1 MEDIKKKRV
10 YNKKVKTDE
19 GNPTVKSG
27 NSLSNIIEN
36 EKNSYKYTKHG
47 AIRASWIRDEA
58 KREKAGNNDIIAIRV
73 KEELLRLEQKK
84 AKEDEKERLKQEKKR
99 DVIRLREEKKAKI
112 KSEKIDMRGK
122 TEKAL
127 AHNKKQGSRLQQG
140 IYMKMKKKEE
150 ERRRKENSDTDHGSE
165 GSDEEITTTIIRKK
179 RSKSRTPDID
189 YRKYYEDS
197 IKKKTIKEEDLSRE
211 RSSYRVEDSSRER
224 SSVPRGQSPNID
236 HIRRLQQNIF
246 KGIL

>member
-1 MEDIKKKRV
+1 MEQVEIKSYKRKPRAKKI
-10 YNKKVKTDE
+10 NTEEASSDVKSTS
-19 GNPTVKSG
+19 TSG
-27 NSLSNIIEN
+27 NSLTNIIEN

-47 AIRASWIRDEA
+47 AIRQSWIRDEA
-58 KREKAGNNDIIAIRV
+58 KRERAGNNDLIALKV

-84 AKEDEKERLKQEKKR
+84 MKEDERDRLREEKKR
-99 DVIRLREEKKAKI
+99 ETIRLREEKKQKI
-112 KSEKIDMRGK
+112 KSEKVDMRGK

-150 ERRRKENSDTDHGSE
+150 ERRRKHEDSSSE
-165 GSDEEITTTIIRKK
+165 EEITIIKK
-179 RSKSRTPDID
+179 IRSKSRTPDID

-197 IKKKTIKEEDLSRE
+197 IKKKTIKEELE
-211 RSSYRVEDSSRER
+211 I
-224 SSVPRGQSPNID
+224 PRNVRAESPNID
-236 HIRRLQQNIF
+236 RIRDLQRNIF

>member
-1 MEDIKKKRV
+1 MEQVEIKSYKRKPRAKKI
-10 YNKKVKTDE
+10 NTEEASSDVKSTS
-19 GNPTVKSG
+19 TSG
-27 NSLSNIIEN
+27 NSLTNIIEN

-47 AIRASWIRDEA
+47 AIRQSWIRDEA
-58 KREKAGNNDIIAIRV
+58 KRERAGNNDLIALKV

-84 AKEDEKERLKQEKKR
+84 MKEDERDRLREEKKR
-99 DVIRLREEKKAKI
+99 ETIRLREEKKQKI
-112 KSEKIDMRGK
+112 KSEKVDMRGK

-150 ERRRKENSDTDHGSE
+150 ETRRKHEDSSSE
-165 GSDEEITTTIIRKK
+165 EEEITIIKKK

-197 IKKKTIKEEDLSRE
+197 IKRKTIKEEE
-211 RSSYRVEDSSRER
+211 P
-224 SSVPRGQSPNID
+224 PRNVRAESPNID
-236 HIRRLQQNIF
+236 RIRDLQRNIF

>member
-10 YNKKVKTDE
+10 YNKKVKTDD

-27 NSLSNIIEN
+27 NSLTNIIEN

-99 DVIRLREEKKAKI
+99 DLIRLREEKKAKI

-150 ERRRKENSDTDHGSE
+150 ERRRKENSDSE

-197 IKKKTIKEEDLSRE
+197 IKKKTIKEEQ
-211 RSSYRVEDSSRER
+211 SSYRVEDSSRER
-224 SSVPRGQSPNID
+224 SSVGDTTRGESRGQSPNID

>member
-1 MEDIKKKRV
+1 MEEIKKKRI
-10 YNKKVKTDE
+10 YNKKIKTE
-19 GNPTVKSG
+19 EASSESVVPLKSS
-27 NSLSNIIEN
+27 NCLTNIIEN

-47 AIRASWIRDEA
+47 AIRQSWIRDEA
-58 KREKAGNNDIIAIRV
+58 KRERAGNNDLIALKV

-84 AKEDEKERLKQEKKR
+84 MKEDERDRLREEKKR
-99 DVIRLREEKKAKI
+99 ETIRLREEKKQKI
-112 KSEKIDMRGK
+112 KSEKVDMRGK

-150 ERRRKENSDTDHGSE
+150 ERRRKHEDSSSE
-165 GSDEEITTTIIRKK
+165 EEITIIKK
-179 RSKSRTPDID
+179 IRSKSRTPDID

-197 IKKKTIKEEDLSRE
+197 IKKKTIKEELE
-211 RSSYRVEDSSRER
+211 I
-224 SSVPRGQSPNID
+224 PRNVRAESPNID
-236 HIRRLQQNIF
+236 RIRDLQRNIF

>member
-1 MEDIKKKRV
+1 MEEIKKKRI
-10 YNKKVKTDE
+10 YNKKIKTE
-19 GNPTVKSG
+19 ETSSELSLPVKSS
-27 NSLSNIIEN
+27 NSLTNIIEN

-47 AIRASWIRDEA
+47 AIRQSWIRDEA
-58 KREKAGNNDIIAIRV
+58 KRERSGNNDLIALKV

-84 AKEDEKERLKQEKKR
+84 MKEDERDRLREEKKR
-99 DVIRLREEKKAKI
+99 ETIRLREEKKQKI

-127 AHNKKQGSRLQQG
+127 AHNKKQGSRLQES
-140 IYMKMKKKEE
+140 MRLKFLKKEE
-150 ERRRKENSDTDHGSE
+150 ERRRKHDDSSSE
-165 GSDEEITTTIIRKK
+165 EEEITIIKKK

-197 IKKKTIKEEDLSRE
+197 IKKKTIREEEETQRKIE
-211 RSSYRVEDSSRER
+211 IR
-224 SSVPRGQSPNID
+224 RGESPNID
-236 HIRRLQQNIF
+236 KIRDLQRNMF

>member
-1 MEDIKKKRV
+1 MV
-10 YNKKVKTDE
+10 
-19 GNPTVKSG
+19 PLKSS
-27 NSLSNIIEN
+27 NCLTNIIEN

-47 AIRASWIRDEA
+47 AIRQSWIRDEA
-58 KREKAGNNDIIAIRV
+58 KRERAGNNDLIALKV

-84 AKEDEKERLKQEKKR
+84 MKEDERDRLREEKKR
-99 DVIRLREEKKAKI
+99 ETIRLREEKKQKI
-112 KSEKIDMRGK
+112 KSEKVDMRGK

-150 ERRRKENSDTDHGSE
+150 ERRRKHEDSSSE
-165 GSDEEITTTIIRKK
+165 EEITIIKK
-179 RSKSRTPDID
+179 IRSKSRTPDID

-197 IKKKTIKEEDLSRE
+197 IKRKTIKEEE
-211 RSSYRVEDSSRER
+211 P
-224 SSVPRGQSPNID
+224 PRNVRAESPNID
-236 HIRRLQQNIF
+236 RIRDLQRNIF